1 MFLNA
6 DTHHKP
12 SCPQIFHLRSD
23 NIIYFANA
31 DYTMEHI
38 LGKLDAAKTPVKY
51 LLLDLQAMGFIDITG
66 IDELRVL
73 MDEVK
78 QKKIQVAYMGINQ
91 EVMETF
97 KNSTFIKEI
106 EPDLLIENRGQAITT
121 LFKQLDH
128 VYCKNQC
135 PYALFNECPEVKGKQ
150 HPDSAY
156 GIDDNC

>member
-1 MFLNA
+1 
-6 DTHHKP
+6 
-12 SCPQIFHLRSD
+12 
-23 NIIYFANA
+23 
-31 DYTMEHI
+31 
-38 LGKLDAAKTPVKY
+38 
-51 LLLDLQAMGFIDITG
+51 MGFIDITG

-97 KNSTFIKEI
+97 KNSTFINEI

-121 LFKQLDH
+121 LFKRLDH